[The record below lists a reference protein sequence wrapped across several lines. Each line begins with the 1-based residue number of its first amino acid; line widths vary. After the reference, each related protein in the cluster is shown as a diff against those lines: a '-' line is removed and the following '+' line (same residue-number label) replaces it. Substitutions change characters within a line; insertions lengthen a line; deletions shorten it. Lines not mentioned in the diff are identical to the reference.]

1 MLSQNQRVI
10 LERARA
16 LGGGSQGI
24 ALTDEQCVGLIA
36 VVVRDLG
43 LSESFPD
50 LPLETQPFFDMT
62 PESLQVSSFDL
73 FELFEQLLDLS
84 RDADTYFQCLATLH
98 KSRLKYQRILSTQPI
113 PTIDQVGPR
122 GLLQYGILPS
132 PELSALLY
140 WRKWMF
146 DIDNRAGQ
154 ETGYLF
160 EPIIANAIG
169 GISVSAR
176 QSPIRRRN
184 RPSQGRQVDCI
195 KDRLAYEIKLRVT
208 IAASGQGR
216 WREELDFPQD
226 AVESGFR
233 PILIVLDPTPNP
245 KLTDLSNAFTGV
257 GGVAYKGDEA
267 WSHLEGQAGGTM
279 ARFLETYVRSPL
291 DDLLNSAPT
300 YLPDLTLSMRAD
312 AVVFKVGAVRH
323 SVPREPTADLEA
335 DESQ

>member
-1 MLSQNQRVI
+1 MLSQSQRAI

-16 LGGGSQGI
+16 LGGGRQGV

-43 LSESFPD
+43 LGESFPD
-50 LPLETQPFFDMT
+50 LPLEVQSFFDIP
-62 PESLQVSSFDL
+62 PETLQASSFNL
-73 FELFEQLLDLS
+73 FELYLRLLNLN
-84 RDADTYFQCLATLH
+84 RDADTYFHCLSTLH
-98 KSRLKYQRILSTQPI
+98 KSRLKYQRILSSQPI
-113 PTIDQVGPR
+113 PTLDQVGPR
-122 GLLQYGILPS
+122 GLLQYGMLPA

-169 GISVSAR
+169 GVSVSAR
-176 QSPIRRRN
+176 HSPIRRRN

-216 WREELDFPQD
+216 WQEELDFPQD
-226 AVESGFR
+226 TVSSGFR
-233 PILIVLDPTPNP
+233 PVLIVLDPTPNP
-245 KLTDLSNAFTGV
+245 KLTELANAFSDA
-257 GGVAYKGDEA
+257 GGVVYKGDEA
-267 WSHLEGQAGGTM
+267 WAHLEEEAGNTM
-279 ARFLETYVRSPL
+279 ARFLETYVRMPL
-291 DDLLNSAPT
+291 DDLLISAPDD
-300 YLPDLTLSMRAD
+300 LPDLSLTMQAD
-312 AVVFKVGAVRH
+312 TVVFRIGSVEH
-323 SVPREPTADLEA
+323 SVSREPPA
-335 DESQ
+335 